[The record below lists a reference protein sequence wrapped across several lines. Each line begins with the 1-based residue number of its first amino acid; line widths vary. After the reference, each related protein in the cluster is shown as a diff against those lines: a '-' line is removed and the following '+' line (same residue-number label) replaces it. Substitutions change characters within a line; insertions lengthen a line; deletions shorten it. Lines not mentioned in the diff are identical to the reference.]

1 MSKSL
6 MLSGLFLWL
15 GPFVCTPLW
24 GAPLIPC
31 VDGNTAG
38 YLCVTPPSPI
48 GVLEVQGGTIPWFP
62 FTVTNYTTN
71 TLILDLAAW
80 IITPRGPDTSDIV
93 YFESPDVVPGVFS
106 TYLTPIGTAGDT
118 GVFNWPMYMPNPGG
132 CDLAG
137 CDFGLNTV
145 SFAILMSV
153 AVPGTLPPAPTA
165 STGAPPVWIT
175 LTDPFTGAPIWGRST
190 VTGSIFTV
198 SSVTV
203 YDAPEPS
210 SALMLGPVLAL
221 LGYAW
226 RRCHLR

>member
-1 MSKSL
+1 
-6 MLSGLFLWL
+6 
-15 GPFVCTPLW
+15 
-24 GAPLIPC
+24 
-31 VDGNTAG
+31 
-38 YLCVTPPSPI
+38 LCVTPPSPI

-80 IITPRGPDTSDIV
+80 IITPRGPDTSD
-93 YFESPDVVPGVFS
+93 
-106 TYLTPIGTAGDT
+106 IGTAGDT